1 MSVPSRGVR
10 DIATHTGRVDQ
21 LALPYRA
28 YMRISCLEME
38 RSRRDREKAST
49 MRRMTALNGRIQEI
63 EAEKDA
69 LLQGLGER
77 VAGRPGGLKV
87 TPPSA
92 MRRSAAINGFKLKY

>member
-10 DIATHTGRVDQ
+10 DIRTFSGRVDQ
-21 LALPYRA
+21 VALPYRA

-38 RSRRDREKAST
+38 RSRRDQEKSSA
-49 MRRMTALNGRIQEI
+49 MDRVGILNGRIREI

-77 VAGRPGGLKV
+77 VAGRPSGLKAP
-87 TPPSA
+87 PPSA
-92 MRRSAAINGFKLKY
+92 MRRSAATNGFKLKY